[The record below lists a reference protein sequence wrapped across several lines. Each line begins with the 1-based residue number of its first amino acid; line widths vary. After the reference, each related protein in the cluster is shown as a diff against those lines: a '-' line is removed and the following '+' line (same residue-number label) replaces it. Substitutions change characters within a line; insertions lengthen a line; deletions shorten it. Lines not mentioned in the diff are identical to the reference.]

1 MRGIVTDSRSGR
13 ADEQRREPQDVS
25 QAAARGTNKHAR
37 HAMTPPPDHPTTQDD
52 DDPKPREPDV
62 DEASEESFPASDPP
76 SYGAPETGGDRD

>member
-1 MRGIVTDSRSGR
+1 
-13 ADEQRREPQDVS
+13 
-25 QAAARGTNKHAR
+25 
-37 HAMTPPPDHPTTQDD
+37 MTPPPDHPTTQDD